1 MTLINSHNSCNFA
14 SVSVEKGQKLRVRFN
29 PRKENRVHQTK
40 VSKKTDKDG
49 FSPAVFR
56 SKLEQKIPFSECLVW
71 LVRILF
77 SMAKSMLRMGS
88 CVRLCCYKILFLC
101 TTCGGGS
108 PSSAVSLQVAP
119 FLKDCKGR
127 SYRHDLR
134 VGQTKRKTSEFIVI

>member
-1 MTLINSHNSCNFA
+1 M
-14 SVSVEKGQKLRVRFN
+14 
-29 PRKENRVHQTK
+29 HQTK

-56 SKLEQKIPFSECLVW
+56 SKLEQKIPVSECLVW
-71 LVRILF
+71 LVCILF

-127 SYRHDLR
+127 GYRRDLR
-134 VGQTKRKTSEFIVI
+134 VGQTKRKTSDFIVI